1 MLRFCFVNKS
11 YHVLSSHSGNFFH
24 ILLYS
29 TIRSVDP
36 KNVDVFYV

>member
-1 MLRFCFVNKS
+1 MLCFCFVNKS
-11 YHVLSSHSGNFFH
+11 YHVYPHIAEIFH